1 MVCDDP
7 AHCLRINVGL
17 LQQLVRCVTSCL
29 SYKKKNNLTF
39 HPTQSLSSSSHG
51 IRLRHND
58 KFFLLFK
65 KNITLTPNIAHL
77 KSQTYFEIY
86 YKCNIIISTFE
97 LFDSI
102 FITWCE
108 AWPRG
113 VGWVGGGGCF
123 CTLICMSS
131 AESFGR
137 GDVM

>member
-17 LQQLVRCVTSCL
+17 LEQLVRCVTSCL
-29 SYKKKNNLTF
+29 SYKKKQNNLTF

-65 KNITLTPNIAHL
+65 KKKTLTPNISHL
-77 KSQTYFEIY
+77 KSQTYFEMY
-86 YKCNIIISTFE
+86 FKYNIIISTFE
-97 LFDSI
+97 LLIVFL
-102 FITWCE
+102 ITWCE

-113 VGWVGGGGCF
+113 VWWVGGGAVF
-123 CTLICMSS
+123 AHSS
-131 AESFGR
+131 
-137 GDVM
+137 V